1 MKKQQTFFHLL
12 ETELQKKK
20 KIWKKQKLLF
30 QTKVFFTLVLPFI
43 ITVLFLKVVQ
53 TWLRIHI
60 RKAAQ
65 TSEEA
70 ARSSVQTAGTR
81 KELSRTS
88 FRPEFI
94 TPEPA
99 EEILDRN
106 PDRK

>member
-60 RKAAQ
+60 RKAAR
-65 TSEEA
+65 T
-70 ARSSVQTAGTR
+70 SVQTAGTR
-81 KELSRTS
+81 KEVSRTS

>member
-81 KELSRTS
+81 KEVSRTS

-99 EEILDRN
+99 EEILDR
-106 PDRK
+106 K